1 MGGGT
6 RPGSLGSNSPS
17 ASTVRGI
24 AGAAPPRSRT
34 ASARS
39 LGLDDPPAAD
49 AGISPSVLLSDG
61 AVQAD
66 SGAPTGGTGGS
77 GGGSGAQANA
87 PISCG
92 LDQVI
97 VSLTAGSVPRP
108 DTSKSVCWI
117 RARKGANDPDML
129 AYTEFS
135 INIEPVIPTDPTKP
149 IKLPFTLTFARMQIA
164 SELASIPGAVSRM
177 ETHER
182 QHPREWEATIRAELP
197 DLCSRIDTEVT
208 TRVTT
213 HAQQKAL
220 IAVLKRIVGKIIDE
234 WYKLLEDSTHSF
246 DGADY
251 PSLHADLASL
261 GVPTYRCVHGVA
273 KRE

>member
-34 ASARS
+34 TSARS

-49 AGISPSVLLSDG
+49 AGISPAAPLSDG

-66 SGAPTGGTGGS
+66 SGAPSGGS
-77 GGGSGAQANA
+77 GGAFGAQANA

-97 VSLTAGSVPRP
+97 VSLTAGAVPRP

-135 INIEPVIPTDPTKP
+135 INIAPVIPPDVTRP
-149 IKLPFTLTFARMQIA
+149 IKLPFTLTFAHMQIA

-177 ETHER
+177 EAHER
-182 QHPREWEATIRAELP
+182 QHPREWEAAIRAELP
-197 DLCSRIDTEVT
+197 DLCSRIDAEVT

-220 IAVLKRIVGKIIDE
+220 IAVLKRITGTIIDE
-234 WYKLLEDSTHSF
+234 WYKVLEDSTHNF
-246 DGADY
+246 DSTDY
-251 PSLHADLASL
+251 PSLHADLATL
-261 GVPTYRCVHGVA
+261 GVPKYRCVHGVA